1 MKGSR
6 KIRNLE
12 EEEVD
17 TQSGEGTTPTT
28 ITTQGLWG
36 QSGPG
41 RDHKLVHPT
50 MCASFLA
57 GNEGSS
63 ISDVE
68 VAGIVSSRGSKPLLS
83 IRLENIPQD

>member
-1 MKGSR
+1 M
-6 KIRNLE
+6 
-12 EEEVD
+12 D

-28 ITTQGLWG
+28 TRGLRG
-36 QSGPG
+36 QSGPR

>member
-12 EEEVD
+12 KEEVD
-17 TQSGEGTTPTT
+17 TQSGEGTPPTT
-28 ITTQGLWG
+28 TRGLRG

-83 IRLENIPQD
+83 IRL